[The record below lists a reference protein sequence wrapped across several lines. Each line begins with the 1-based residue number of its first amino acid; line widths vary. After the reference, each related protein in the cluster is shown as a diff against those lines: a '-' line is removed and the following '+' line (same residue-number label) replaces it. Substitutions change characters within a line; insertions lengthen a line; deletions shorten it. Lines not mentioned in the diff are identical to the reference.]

1 MKKHSLPPLTNM
13 LEPESVDSYEYLLRL
28 RIDRVK
34 ASAIE
39 DAEKTVM
46 KSYELLKVLEA
57 TTANQIWLKELDEFS
72 VAWSNMKTERL
83 RILNSEVK
91 VKSKK
96 KLNSKS

>member
-1 MKKHSLPPLTNM
+1 
-13 LEPESVDSYEYLLRL
+13 
-28 RIDRVK
+28 
-34 ASAIE
+34 
-39 DAEKTVM
+39 M

-57 TTANQIWLKELDEFS
+57 TTSNQIWLKELDEFS